1 MRFIHTADW
10 HLGRIFH
17 GVHLTDDQAYILE
30 QFVRLVGDIKP
41 DAVVIAGDVYD
52 RSVPPHEAVQL
63 LDEVLYRIIMDC
75 RVPVL
80 IIAGNHDSSQRL
92 GFGHR
97 LLARQGLYITGQ
109 LNTGFV
115 PVVIE
120 DAHGPVYFCPVPY
133 IEPPVVRE
141 LLGMRDVQEHD
152 GAMAAVVGRWTSR
165 VPPGGRK
172 VALAHTFV
180 AGGEESESERPLSIG
195 GADRVPAAHFQA
207 FNYTAL
213 GHLHKSQAAGG
224 EHIRYAGSL
233 MKYSFSEAA
242 HNKSVTLVE
251 LDALGNV
258 TWEALSLSPRRDVRC
273 IDGYLSDILAETPGG
288 DSKEDYI
295 MVTLRDSGAIL
306 DAIGKLR
313 EVYPNVLHIERPYL
327 TSGGAL
333 RGPGGDHRR
342 LSEMDLFTSFFQQV
356 SGEELSPEQQKVLAR
371 TVEQIYRQDY
381 QAGQG
386 AWSGGFISKRE
397 EGVRV

>member
-30 QFVRLVGDIKP
+30 QFIKLVEDVKP
-41 DAVVIAGDVYD
+41 DAVLIAGDIYD

-109 LNTGFV
+109 PDTGFA
-115 PVVIE
+115 PVIIE

-133 IEPPVVRE
+133 ADPPVVRE
-141 LLGMRDVQEHD
+141 LLGLQDVQEHD
-152 GAMAAVVGRWTSR
+152 RAMAALIGRWTSR
-165 VPPGGRK
+165 VPPGARK
-172 VALAHTFV
+172 VALAHAFV
-180 AGGEESESERPLSIG
+180 AGGEGSESERPLSIG
-195 GADRVPAAHFQA
+195 GTDKVSAAHFQN
-207 FNYTAL
+207 FNYAAL
-213 GHLHKSQAAGG
+213 GHLHKSQSAGG

-242 HNKSVTLVE
+242 HKKSVTLVE
-251 LDALGNV
+251 MDAAGDIR
-258 TWEALSLSPRRDVRC
+258 WEPFPLCPRRDVRC
-273 IDGYLSDILAETPGG
+273 WDGYLSDLLAGPPDGAG
-288 DSKEDYI
+288 KEDYI

-306 DAIGKLR
+306 DVIGKLR
-313 EVYPNVLHIERPYL
+313 EVYPHVLHIERPYL
-327 TSGGAL
+327 TLGGDL

-342 LSEMDLFTSFFQQV
+342 LSEMDLFSSFFRQV
-356 SGEELSPEQQKVLAR
+356 AGEELSPEQQKALAE
-371 TVEQIYRQDY
+371 TVEDIYRQDGPVE
-381 QAGQG
+381 QVAEAFRRVTQRD
-386 AWSGGFISKRE
+386 K
-397 EGVRV
+397 GVRL